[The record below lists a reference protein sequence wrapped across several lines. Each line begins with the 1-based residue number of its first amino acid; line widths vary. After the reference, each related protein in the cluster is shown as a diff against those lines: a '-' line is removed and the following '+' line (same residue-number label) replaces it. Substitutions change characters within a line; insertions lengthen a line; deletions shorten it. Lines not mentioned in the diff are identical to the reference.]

1 MSAVGGRILLADA
14 GAKQKVSA
22 IWAQVVRW
30 SSVRRVARECCYL
43 MGSCAHD
50 LQAHGGSLWLCA
62 AQTFLV
68 IEDSKEVVGRR
79 RRHQAGMRRCR
90 PRGQRS
96 TLWPQR
102 AAAWPLRAGAT
113 FGTHEGRHA
122 RVLFSRLNHFS
133 RECPYDWCNEPVTV
147 RIPCSAFVIKS
158 VLSDSHNPQA
168 LPQAHSELRG
178 VMYTAHVRTAAG
190 CRWQRAGGAA
200 HRVRGRGPPP
210 RGFYLFR

>member
-1 MSAVGGRILLADA
+1 MTSRLMAEAYGSALRKLSSSLKTAR
-14 GAKQKVSA
+14 K
-22 IWAQVVRW
+22 
-30 SSVRRVARECCYL
+30 SSVVVVAIKL
-43 MGSCAHD
+43 ACA
-50 LQAHGGSLWLCA
+50 G
-62 AQTFLV
+62 
-68 IEDSKEVVGRR
+68 VV
-79 RRHQAGMRRCR
+79 HEA
-90 PRGQRS
+90 RGALS
-96 TLWPQR
+96 GLSR

-190 CRWQRAGGAA
+190 CRGQRAGGAA
-200 HRVRGRGPPP
+200 HRVRGRGPPRAVFTFFVDRFV
-210 RGFYLFR
+210 RGSLSRPEHTGDTAGVEKIKSR